1 MLKRFIRTQAL
12 LFVAAGLMAACN
24 TTSQM
29 DMPKLKSYELM
40 EVNKPLS
47 EQTTFAL
54 SKIVA
59 NLKRGT
65 TIIHFPAAGVE
76 GIDSSYCNYSHQGES
91 TIEWGAGTS
100 VLGNWSTELGEV
112 FHEVLTQ
119 KGLHIAGDPKDL
131 FGQKETVSSA
141 EYLIGARISEIKV
154 VSSWSPSAPTSRVDS

>member
-12 LFVAAGLMAACN
+12 LVVAAGLMAGCN
-24 TTSQM
+24 TTSRM
-29 DMPKLKSYELM
+29 DLPKLKSYELM

-76 GIDSSYCNYSHQGES
+76 GIDSYYCNYSHQGES

-100 VLGNWSTELGEV
+100 VLGNWG
-112 FHEVLTQ
+112 LTFQ
-119 KGLHIAGDPKDL
+119 VDTGIGMLDSSGMGCDALNNRPEASGAAFFL
-131 FGQKETVSSA
+131 FG
-141 EYLIGARISEIKV
+141 LGNG
-154 VSSWSPSAPTSRVDS
+154 